1 MSCLAREFNFNST
14 GDDREHSATRASGCR
29 TDAEGVALVCEE
41 GFSARY
47 DYDRYTGV
55 ISRESHALC
64 GQSIAGEIVVF
75 RASKGGVATSW
86 MMLDMV
92 ERGTCPAGFIFGRT
106 NPVMVQGAVLANVAL
121 MHELEP
127 DPLATIRSGD
137 TVRMRPADAVVEVV
151 RRRSIG

>member
-1 MSCLAREFNFNST
+1 MTEITVLR
-14 GDDREHSATRASGCR
+14 GHPGVGP
-29 TDAEGVALVCEE
+29 DAEGVALVCDE

-47 DYDRYTGV
+47 DYDRYRGV
-55 ISRESHALC
+55 ISRETHPLY
-64 GQSIAGEIVVF
+64 GQTIAGKIVVF
-75 RASKGGVATSW
+75 RTSKGGVATSW

-127 DPLATIRSGD
+127 DPLATIRNGD
-137 TVRMRPADAVVEVV
+137 TVRMRPAEGVVEVV
-151 RRRSIG
+151 RRRKKACQ